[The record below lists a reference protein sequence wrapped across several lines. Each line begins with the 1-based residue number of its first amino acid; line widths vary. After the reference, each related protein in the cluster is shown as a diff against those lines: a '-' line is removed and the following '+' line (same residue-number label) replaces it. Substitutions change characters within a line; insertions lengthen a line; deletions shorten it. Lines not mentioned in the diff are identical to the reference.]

1 MEDVMAPP
9 TPDASQLPAAGG
21 VNPGAPQVTPP
32 NPNPSADQH
41 HSWLG
46 RGIRHIASAL
56 EGQQVSYE
64 PDPTTGEAKEVV
76 TPRKPGG
83 VFRDMIL
90 GAIAGGAAGGTG
102 KGQQPNG
109 AAGFFQGFQGA
120 HKSQQDQQD
129 KAQAD
134 AQGLAQR
141 QKAQADQKAVQ
152 DKADQQTAA
161 GIATNFVSDLNYGKN
176 IDIHDHA
183 SVQRHNISGDIVS
196 SEAKK
201 LGGVEPVIPDA
212 NGRDINGK
220 SGNGPELMK
229 MFNSDPTIM
238 QAPEGFHRVPVFH
251 FDTTG
256 MDHEEGKGYS
266 QDGKDVDPNDHVSVS
281 FIDVPTTAW
290 GKNVTLT
297 KGNVNDVAGS
307 QIAQGKDS
315 DSVTTSF
322 GSLFSLKLKNA
333 KDLNAQHAD
342 LISGPKNDDDAEAM
356 AGKIAAINADPN
368 SSPAEKRWAKVK
380 TNILDVRNKAKDDR
394 LEKEAAAKKEGK
406 EDDFPILKEGD
417 VSGYM
422 ANAQRVMQD
431 PASTPEQKATA
442 QKQFQYGRAAA
453 KTLQNTAV
461 NMAAAKKAAE
471 VAAENSQIDKNSK
484 GATNLP
490 PAVQKRFQEL
500 PPTVQ
505 TQLGDKKTSDIAAVF
520 AMADG
525 DATQSTFPN
534 RVYKGSN
541 QLTQSEAVGL
551 VKQINPDWDPKLFVA
566 KQRLVNNYT
575 DSKKE
580 GGQIQT
586 FNNFL
591 NHAKDASDVVQ
602 GFRTTKVPL
611 LNTAMNKMRDQVGG
625 DAAYTQLEAAL
636 EPVRKEYMSFLN
648 ANRAEHTEDLKVME
662 KILSDAASPAQIQ
675 EGLKQLANTAVLR
688 LDSLNEGWKTVTK
701 GNYPNL
707 VTPSGKLAAEKLG
720 LGNKVA
726 QYGSGGTLTAAST
739 RQNPESGQQQQSSP
753 SPQTH
758 LFDSAVWAKANPKGD
773 VEAAKKYAASQGF
786 TVK

>member
-9 TPDASQLPAAGG
+9 TPDVSNLPAAGG
-21 VNPGAPQVTPP
+21 VNPGAPQVAPP
-32 NPNPSADQH
+32 NPAQPSSDQQ

-56 EGQQVSYE
+56 EGQQVSYQ

-83 VFRDMIL
+83 VFRDIIL
-90 GAIAGGAAGGTG
+90 GAIAGGAAGGVG
-102 KGQQPNG
+102 KGQHPSG
-109 AAGFFQGFQGA
+109 AAGFSQGFQGA
-120 HKSQQDQQD
+120 QKARQDQQD

-141 QKAQADQKAVQ
+141 QKQQADQKAVQ
-152 DKADQQTAA
+152 TNADMQTQAT
-161 GIATNFVSDLNYGKN
+161 IAHNTLSDINYGKN
-176 IDIHDHA
+176 IDLHDHA
-183 SVQRHNISGDIVS
+183 SVQRHNVSGDIIS

-201 LGGVEPVIPDA
+201 LGGVAPVIPDA
-212 NGRDINGK
+212 TGKDINGQT
-220 SGNGPELMK
+220 GNGPELMK

-238 QAPEGFHRVPVFH
+238 QAPDGFHRIPIFH

-256 MDHEEGKGYS
+256 MDHAEGKGYS
-266 QDGKDVDPNDHVSVS
+266 QDGKPVDPNDHVSVS
-281 FIDVPTTAW
+281 FLDVPNAAW

-307 QIAQGKDS
+307 QLAQGKDS

-322 GSLFSLKLKNA
+322 GSLFSLKLKNT
-333 KDLNAQHAD
+333 KELNDQHAD
-342 LISGPKNDDDAEAM
+342 LIAGPKNDDESEAW

-368 SSPAEKRWAKVK
+368 SSAAEKRWAKVK
-380 TNILDVRNKAKDDR
+380 TDILDTRNKAKDDR
-394 LEKEAAAKKEGK
+394 LAKEAAAKKEGK

-422 ANAQRVMQD
+422 ANAQRIMQD
-431 PASTPEQKATA
+431 PASTPEQRATA
-442 QKQFQYGRAAA
+442 QKQLQYGQSAA

-471 VAAENSQIDKNSK
+471 VAAENAQIDKNSK
-484 GATNLP
+484 GASNLP
-490 PAVQKRFQEL
+490 PAVQKRFQDL

-551 VKQINPDWDPKLFVA
+551 VKQINPDWDPKLYVA

-591 NHAKDASDVVQ
+591 NHAKDASDVVNNY
-602 GFRTTKVPL
+602 RTTNTPL
-611 LNTAMNKMRDQVGG
+611 LNVPLNKLRNQVGG
-625 DAAYTQLEAAL
+625 DAAYTQLVASL

-662 KILSDAASPAQIQ
+662 KILSDTATPAQIQ

-739 RQNPESGQQQQSSP
+739 RQNPPEAPPVQALKEGVHTKFANGQTWTLQNGQP
-753 SPQTH
+753 SQ
-758 LFDSAVWAKANPKGD
+758 V
-773 VEAAKKYAASQGF
+773 Q
-786 TVK
+786 